1 MKNVTAF
8 CHCLKTLLEAK
19 MKRFILIALK
29 KKASK
34 QSGINFV
41 CLFKFTLMR
50 NVLIKRSKLRKEK
63 YKIYGSS
70 IKGASRSRME
80 LNPMFQELTK

>member
-1 MKNVTAF
+1 
-8 CHCLKTLLEAK
+8 

-63 YKIYGSS
+63 YKI
-70 IKGASRSRME
+70 
-80 LNPMFQELTK
+80 